1 MQETLLI
8 RLSRG
13 GLETAEYAV
22 VDPAGRLLTPQ
33 QQAPLADLAA
43 QAAGREVVVL
53 APAEAVVLVRIHM
66 PTQSRSQLRKAVP
79 YAVEDHFTQDVET
92 LHFAFDQPDDDG
104 RLLVAAVARTEMKSW
119 VEALETAGIEAA
131 EMVPEP
137 LAVPE
142 PGDGSE
148 ASLLWEPERWVLRRA
163 DGAACAGLTQEWAT
177 LAPLVVPEESE
188 AACRVDLFPAARA
201 EPPPLPEGCSPGETR
216 EANYPLEHLA
226 MGLAGNR
233 ERINLLQGEFGIHE
247 DWGELLKPWRAAA
260 LVLAGLV
267 LVTLVADG
275 VRYYRLKQTQQQL
288 AARIEAVY
296 RQTFPN
302 ARRIVNPRVQMD
314 QKLKALRRARGGE
327 GGGFMEL
334 LARTGEVLRQA
345 DSVRIQ
351 GLSYRDGRLELLV
364 DANDVQSLDKAKQLL
379 AGKGLKVEI
388 QSASSGQGGRVKG
401 RLRIR
406 EGSA

>member
-22 VDPAGRLLTPQ
+22 VDSGGRLLTPQ

-53 APAEAVVLVRIHM
+53 APAEAVVLVRIQM

-92 LHFAFDQPDDDG
+92 LHFAFDRPDEAG
-104 RLLVAAVARTEMKSW
+104 RLLVAAVARDEMKAW
-119 VEALETAGIEAA
+119 VEALEDAGIEAA
-131 EMVPEP
+131 EMVPES

-142 PGDGSE
+142 PGEGSD
-148 ASLLWEPERWVLRRA
+148 ASLLWEPDRWVLRRR
-163 DGAACAGLTQEWAT
+163 DGAACAGLTPEWEA
-177 LAPLVVPEESE
+177 LASLIAPEESE
-188 AACRVDLFPAARA
+188 ASCRIELYPAGRA
-201 EPPPLPEGCSPGETR
+201 ELPALPEGCAPGEVR

-226 MGLAGNR
+226 AGLAENR
-233 ERINLLQGEFGIHE
+233 LRINLLQGEFGVHE
-247 DWGELLKPWRAAA
+247 DWGELLRPWRAAA

-267 LVTLVADG
+267 LVSLVADG
-275 VRYYRLKQTQQQL
+275 VRYYRLQQMQQQL

-314 QKLKALRRARGGE
+314 QKLKALRRARGG
-327 GGGFMEL
+327 GGAGFMEL
-334 LARTGEVLRQA
+334 LARTGEVLRQD

-364 DANDVQSLDKAKQLL
+364 DAKDVQSLDRTKQLL

-401 RLRIR
+401 RLRIQ